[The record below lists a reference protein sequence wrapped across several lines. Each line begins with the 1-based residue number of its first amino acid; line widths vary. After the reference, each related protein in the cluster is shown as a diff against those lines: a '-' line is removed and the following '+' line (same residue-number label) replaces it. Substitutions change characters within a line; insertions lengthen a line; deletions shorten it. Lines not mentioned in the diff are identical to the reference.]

1 MSTSEDT
8 SALPAELRALAQQ
21 VSVSDDEKVQKEAA
35 AVLKLLPDLATHPEA
50 PYFQVSFRL
59 ALEALGA
66 DPPKTVLAKRLR
78 KDLEEKTRSYK
89 APLRAMTRNAP
100 STWTIVGLGALIYFL
115 TPPIFLFALTGG
127 VSALDDE
134 LVLVPALGA
143 LGGTVS
149 ILARIPRLME
159 EARPNPVSSFFNGFS
174 KPLIGAAFALF
185 LYLIIQSRLLAFDL
199 DRYSAKELFL
209 ALGFLAGFSERLIPD
224 LVRRTET
231 MVSSTAYRGDTHGDE
246 RTNTQLGRGPLTREG
261 ESVEHAVSG
270 TPDRKSA

>member
-89 APLRAMTRNAP
+89 APLRAMTRTAP
-100 STWTIVGLGALIYFL
+100 ATWTIVGLGVFIYFV
-115 TPPIFLFALTGG
+115 TFPIFLLALSG
-127 VSALDDE
+127 VSVPDDE